1 MRHTF
6 NITFGK
12 PEVSKTFI
20 KRFSKIDFWKIVL
33 LSEWGLNSLQ
43 IFQSSVIVFKN
54 TCCKKFYFR
63 NLHFIHNYNFSTINN
78 YEKNSQNI
86 AKMFNI
92 YCWKSF
98 SLMLLI
104 TEASR
109 NIQLIIKRNYS
120 LQNCNKSDLRNFKEQ
135 NISNRSNL
143 VQWVI
148 RDLWYWTNYAKIF
161 LETQLFETRNDF
173 LNRLCGLD

>member
-1 MRHTF
+1 MRRLIFKIMFSKKWFLRHTF

-54 TCCKKFYFR
+54 TCCKSFYFR
-63 NLHFIHNYNFSTINN
+63 NLHFIHKYNFSTINN

-86 AKMFNI
+86 AKIFNI

-104 TEASR
+104 TQASR

-120 LQNCNKSDLRNFKEQ
+120 LQNC
-135 NISNRSNL
+135 
-143 VQWVI
+143 
-148 RDLWYWTNYAKIF
+148 
-161 LETQLFETRNDF
+161 
-173 LNRLCGLD
+173 